1 MAGRAV
7 LVTAPASV
15 TPTDRCDAA
24 ARPGPAWLPALV
36 LGLHAA
42 LFVASCGV
50 VTFVGPSLNND
61 CA

>member
-1 MAGRAV
+1 M
-7 LVTAPASV
+7 TAPASV